1 MSEYRQPPGG
11 GGTAN
16 PGWYPDPWGRSA
28 WRWWDG
34 WRWSGW
40 ISPPENVGPAV
51 VRQLVVQPKPMTA
64 ATPEAPYRER
74 LPGGAPTGIAPF
86 PEAPPAGTPPGAG
99 FSPLPWA
106 ENGQPPQMPV
116 GSYAPGYPGLKLPEQ
131 AIAEAARPVP
141 RPQRRRLVIELVIV
155 LAIFPLPFVVSALAD
170 LTGSLLGEGSGAR
183 IPNLFPGHSAA
194 AFPFLLA
201 EILLPLAAGALVL
214 YLISQ
219 PDGDGGL
226 PAIGLG
232 KALLRADLALVLP
245 VFLICFLVGELGTS
259 FILVSAFHIRGISPS
274 LGNFPSYYSILDVMN
289 GVTSGIVEELVVLG
303 YLIRRLEQLGLNSF
317 WVVVLAV
324 IARGS
329 YHLYY
334 GLGVLPILVWA
345 LASVLVYR
353 RVRRLLPFILVHVSW
368 DAGLIISQYFGAKW
382 LLAESLVMIVPTIV
396 FTSIWAGQIPRLRP
410 KVAGP

>member
-1 MSEYRQPPGG
+1 
-11 GGTAN
+11 
-16 PGWYPDPWGRSA
+16 
-28 WRWWDG
+28 
-34 WRWSGW
+34 
-40 ISPPENVGPAV
+40 
-51 VRQLVVQPKPMTA
+51 MTA
-64 ATPEAPYRER
+64 AAPEAPYRER

-99 FSPLPWA
+99 FRPPPRA

-116 GSYAPGYPGLKLPEQ
+116 GPYVPGYPTLKLPEQ

-170 LTGSLLGEGSGAR
+170 LTGSLLGEGPGAR

-382 LLAESLVMIVPTIV
+382 LIVESLVMIVPTIV
-396 FTSIWAGQIPRLRP
+396 FTSIWTGQVPRPRP
-410 KVAGP
+410 KVAGW